1 MAIKHILISM
11 TQTTPT
17 QKGVLTALL
26 MILASVFSLYVLKN
40 PIESD
45 FQFIVYSIF
54 CFGIVWSLVT
64 YFRTD
69 NPKKTFSNYFAI
81 GFKTFIVIA
90 LLMAVFAYVYFSF
103 HLEFRDNKIAENSK
117 MLLQQGNHLPKE
129 IEDNAVQ
136 LKKMFMPMMLS
147 AAIFRYLILG
157 ALITVITAGFLSSKN
172 KKMNYPVNN

>member
-1 MAIKHILISM
+1 M
-11 TQTTPT
+11 TQITPT

-26 MILASVFSLYVLKN
+26 MILASLFSLYVLKN

-54 CFGIVWSLVT
+54 CFGIVWSLVS

-69 NPKKTFSNYFAI
+69 NPKKTFSNYFAT
-81 GFKTFIVIA
+81 GFKTFVVIA

-117 MLLQQGNHLPKE
+117 MLLLQGNHLPKE
-129 IEDNAVQ
+129 IEENAVQ
-136 LKKMFMPMMLS
+136 LKKMFLPMMLS

-157 ALITVITAGFLSSKN
+157 ALITVIAAGFLSSKD
-172 KKMNYPVNN
+172 KKITLPANN